1 MALDKG
7 AVALILGFG
16 FIILLPTLIKKA
28 GYQQNEGPR
37 PQSSTATPSLISRQ
51 PLFQGK
57 AYRVD
62 IPNWGIPGHA
72 TAGDIVRFEQDEL
85 GNELGVPDALIKELD
100 KYRYGDVIW
109 ATKDKADAEY
119 YLSEGMTEADISEF
133 TLGEG
138 ARIIADDEQGGFLVL
153 HGDAKPKAPGN
164 PGITERGARYGF
176 LQLNEAEYTE
186 AVGAGR
192 YPDPKRYE
200 ELTKYYA
207 EPHEPGWKGLSLA
220 EMFPTKYKDLLS
232 RGVPDQLSPSEV
244 QQVIKE
250 RRIPYGRRVEHGN
263 H

>member
-28 GYQQNEGPR
+28 GYQQNEGPK
-37 PQSSTATPSLISRQ
+37 PQTST
-51 PLFQGK
+51 
-57 AYRVD
+57 
-62 IPNWGIPGHA
+62 
-72 TAGDIVRFEQDEL
+72 
-85 GNELGVPDALIKELD
+85 
-100 KYRYGDVIW
+100 
-109 ATKDKADAEY
+109 
-119 YLSEGMTEADISEF
+119 
-133 TLGEG
+133 
-138 ARIIADDEQGGFLVL
+138 
-153 HGDAKPKAPGN
+153 AKPKATGN

-176 LQLNEAEYTE
+176 LKLNEAEYGE
-186 AVGAGR
+186 AIGTGR
-192 YPDPKRYE
+192 YPEPKRYE

-232 RGVPDQLSPSEV
+232 RGVPDKLSPSEV

-250 RRIPYGRRVEHGN
+250 RRIPYERRVEYEN